1 MVDGKTQYTF
11 AEHLVSWD
19 NFVDLRDYFENQVL
33 NAPRRYCILD
43 GFQIDHIVVDY
54 LYDIYILFSIYYK
67 L

>member
-33 NAPRRYCILD
+33 SAPRRYCILD